1 MDALAKEERVIE
13 RLKTLE
19 TAIIAFSGGVDSSY
33 LAFLALKV
41 MDSPV
46 TLVTAVSPST
56 SALQKELVRD
66 FLDTHG
72 GEHLFLETREME
84 DERYLENSPER
95 CYFCKRVILGQIRK
109 IKEETG
115 AEYLLDGSNADDRH
129 DYRPGAR
136 AVNEYGVISP
146 LAEAGMSKQDI
157 RDRSRVHGLKT
168 WDLPSMPCLAS
179 RIPYGVGITEEAFRK
194 IEQAEDFIRGLGV
207 RTFRVRH
214 HDNLARI
221 EVSSDEFSSFLSV
234 EFMEAIH
241 SRLREIGYQY
251 VALNLV
257 PFKSGSLN
265 EEILQL
271 TIDD

>member
-1 MDALAKEERVIE
+1 MDALEKEKRIIE
-13 RLKTLE
+13 RLKNLDS
-19 TAIIAFSGGVDSSY
+19 AIIAFSGGVDSSY

-46 TLVTAVSPST
+46 KLVTAVSPST
-56 SALQKELVRD
+56 SALQKKLVRD
-66 FLDTHG
+66 FLDDHG

-84 DERYLENSPER
+84 DERYLENSKER

-129 DYRPGAR
+129 DYRPGAK
-136 AVNEYGVISP
+136 AVNEYGVLSP

-179 RIPYGVGITEEAFRK
+179 RIPYGIGITEEAFRK
-194 IEQAEDFIRGLGV
+194 IEEAEECIRSLGI

-214 HDNLARI
+214 HNDLARI
-221 EVSSDEFSSFLSV
+221 EVSAEELPRFLSADLMKQV
-234 EFMEAIH
+234 DA
-241 SRLREIGYQY
+241 RLKEIGYKY
-251 VALNLV
+251 VALNMV
-257 PFKSGSLN
+257 PFESGSLN
-265 EEILQL
+265 QYIS
-271 TIDD
+271 IDD